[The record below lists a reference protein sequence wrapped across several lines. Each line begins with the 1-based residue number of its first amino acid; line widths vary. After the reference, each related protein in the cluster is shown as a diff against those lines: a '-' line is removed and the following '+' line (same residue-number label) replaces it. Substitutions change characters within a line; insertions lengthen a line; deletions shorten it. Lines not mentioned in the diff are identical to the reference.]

1 MRGRKLVFVAGGF
14 VGESLS
20 KLRSREGTDK
30 QTKKNVVT
38 QAIQMVLFVQFKPT
52 LQSLVQ

>member
-14 VGESLS
+14 IWESLS

-38 QAIQMVLFVQFKPT
+38 QATQMVLFVQFKPT